1 MHQNDIYYLTLES
14 KMDSYLQENK
24 THEQE
29 SIDSPTGLS
38 KGNEDSVEPP
48 SKRVCTPVRQSNIEV
63 QLDEFQEAVNMKERP
78 LSIPRI
84 HVDQI
89 NVRHPGSVN
98 HEYGNGHQQLNI
110 SHCAPTMGNQHDIKN
125 LSMPHLFVQPNYN
138 ERNINTQQ
146 FDRQVV
152 SYDSNHFHTSKM
164 RLY

>member
-1 MHQNDIYYLTLES
+1 
-14 KMDSYLQENK
+14 MDPPRW
-24 THEQE
+24 
-29 SIDSPTGLS
+29 IA
-38 KGNEDSVEPP
+38 KGNESTEEPP
-48 SKRVCTPVRQSNIEV
+48 SKRICTAPVAQPSVGV
-63 QLDEFQEAVNMKERP
+63 QLDGFQGGNMNERSLP
-78 LSIPRI
+78 IPTI

-89 NVRHPGSVN
+89 NVRHQGSVN

-152 SYDSNHFHTSKM
+152 SYDSNHFDTSKM